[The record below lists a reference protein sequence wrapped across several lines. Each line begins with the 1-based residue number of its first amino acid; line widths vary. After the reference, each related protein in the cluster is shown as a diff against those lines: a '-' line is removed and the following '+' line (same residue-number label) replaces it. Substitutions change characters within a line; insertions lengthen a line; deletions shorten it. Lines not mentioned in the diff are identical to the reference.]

1 MELINRLVSATPTL
15 QKDRCWGL
23 GIESRCVLFQILL
36 KERFQLLKRNDVHLV
51 IKIGVTGTGDNEQ
64 LLVVPGQLAVRVFA
78 EIAGV

>member
-23 GIESRCVLFQILL
+23 GIKSRHALFQMLS
-36 KERFQLLKRNDVHLV
+36 KERFQLFKRNDVHLIV
-51 IKIGVTGTGDNEQ
+51 KVGVAGTGNNEQ
-64 LLVVPGQLAVRVFA
+64 FLIVSGQLTVRGFA